1 MYYLFDVAFS
11 SKSIVVEQPSE
22 EKNSIGK
29 SIFLSILG
37 IIGIIIGGQVIV
49 NSASDIALSFGM
61 SQNLVGLTIVS
72 IGTSLPE
79 FMTSVV
85 AAKKGESDIDMG
97 NIVGSNLFN
106 ILFILGVSAVIHPMS
121 IQPMVFVE
129 MVIMFM
135 VTIVAYS
142 LSATKKTVSK
152 PEGILLAIMYVMYLA
167 FIIT

>member
-1 MYYLFDVAFS
+1 MYYLFDVACS

-29 SIFLSILG
+29 SIFLSVFG

-85 AAKKGESDIDMG
+85 AAKKGESDISIG
-97 NIVGSNLFN
+97 NIVG
-106 ILFILGVSAVIHPMS
+106 
-121 IQPMVFVE
+121 
-129 MVIMFM
+129 
-135 VTIVAYS
+135 
-142 LSATKKTVSK
+142 
-152 PEGILLAIMYVMYLA
+152 
-167 FIIT
+167 